1 MKAERR
7 VNDVI
12 SGGINWNAETDF
24 DPIDVFVYRNHQFI
38 HGFAVAIELD
48 SLELCNCP
56 KSRIETFRT
65 IRSTEGQC

>member
-12 SGGINWNAETDF
+12 SGGINWNGKTNF

-38 HGFAVAIELD
+38 QGVAVAIELD
-48 SLELCNCP
+48 SLELSNCP
-56 KSRIETFRT
+56 KSRIEKFRT
-65 IRSTEGQC
+65 IRSTEHQ

>member
-12 SGGINWNAETDF
+12 SGGINWNGETDF
-24 DPIDVFVYRNHQFI
+24 DPIDIIVYHNHQFI
-38 HGFAVAIELD
+38 QGFVLAIELD

-65 IRSTEGQC
+65 IRSTEDQ